1 MDLMDH
7 DFLITIVTIVGSVL
21 ASSGFWAYLQS
32 RRDRKNAKSDA
43 NSAFVDLLKGLAHDR
58 IVFVGN
64 TYLKRGWLTKDEY
77 EDFVKYL
84 YEPYNR
90 VGGNGMARKVM
101 REVENLPLN
110 EPNRKTLSDQ

>member
-1 MDLMDH
+1 MDLVDH
-7 DFLITIVTIVGSVL
+7 ELMITAITIVGSVL

-32 RRDRKNAKSDA
+32 RRDRKNAKNDA

-84 YEPYNR
+84 YEPYEH

-101 REVENLPLN
+101 REVENLPLT
-110 EPNRKTLSDQ
+110 EPEMKGRK

>member
-1 MDLMDH
+1 MDLVDH
-7 DFLITIVTIVGSVL
+7 ELMITTITIVGSVL

-32 RRDRKNAKSDA
+32 RRDRKNAKNDA
-43 NSAFVDLLKGLAHDR
+43 NNAFVDLLKGLAHDR

-64 TYLKRGWLTKDEY
+64 AYLERGWVTKDEY

-84 YEPYNR
+84 YEPYER

-101 REVENLPLN
+101 REVENLPLT
-110 EPNRKTLSDQ
+110 EPETKGKQ

>member
-1 MDLMDH
+1 MDH
-7 DFLITIVTIVGSVL
+7 ELMITIVTIVGSVL

-32 RRDRKNAKSDA
+32 RRDHKNAKNDA

-58 IVFVGN
+58 IVFIGN
-64 TYLKRGWLTKDEY
+64 RYLERGWITKDEY

-84 YEPYNR
+84 YEPYER

-101 REVENLPLN
+101 REVENLPLT
-110 EPNRKTLSDQ
+110 EPEMKGKQ

>member
-1 MDLMDH
+1 MESMDH
-7 DFLITIVTIVGSVL
+7 ELMITIVTIVGSVL

-32 RRDRKNAKSDA
+32 RRDRKNAKNDA

-64 TYLKRGWLTKDEY
+64 AYLERGWVTKDEY

-84 YEPYNR
+84 YEPYER

-101 REVENLPLN
+101 REVENLPLT
-110 EPNRKTLSDQ
+110 EPETKGKQ

>member
-1 MDLMDH
+1 MDLVDH
-7 DFLITIVTIVGSVL
+7 ELMITIITIVGSVL

-32 RRDRKNAKSDA
+32 RRDCKNAKNDA

-58 IVFVGN
+58 IVFIGN
-64 TYLKRGWLTKDEY
+64 RYLERGWVTKDEY

-84 YEPYNR
+84 YEPYER

-101 REVENLPLN
+101 REVENLPLT
-110 EPNRKTLSDQ
+110 EPETKGKQ

>member
-1 MDLMDH
+1 MDLVDH
-7 DFLITIVTIVGSVL
+7 ELMITIITIVGSVL

-32 RRDRKNAKSDA
+32 QRDRKNAKNDV

-58 IVFVGN
+58 IVFIGN
-64 TYLKRGWLTKDEY
+64 RYLERGWVTKDEY

-84 YEPYNR
+84 YEPYER

-101 REVENLPLN
+101 REVENLPLT
-110 EPNRKTLSDQ
+110 EPEMKGKQ

>member
-1 MDLMDH
+1 MDH
-7 DFLITIVTIVGSVL
+7 ELMITIVTIVGSVL

-32 RRDRKNAKSDA
+32 RRDRKNAKNDV
-43 NSAFVDLLKGLAHDR
+43 NDAFVDLLKGLAHDR

-64 TYLKRGWLTKDEY
+64 TYLERGWLTEDEY

-84 YEPYNR
+84 YEPYER

-101 REVENLPLN
+101 REVENLPLTEPEN
-110 EPNRKTLSDQ
+110 ERKKDDG

>member
-1 MDLMDH
+1 MDLVDH
-7 DFLITIVTIVGSVL
+7 ELMITIITIVGSVL

-32 RRDRKNAKSDA
+32 QRDRKNAKNDA
-43 NSAFVDLLKGLAHDR
+43 NGAFVDLLKGLAHDR

-64 TYLKRGWLTKDEY
+64 AYLERGWVTKDEY

-84 YEPYNR
+84 YEPYER

-101 REVENLPLN
+101 REVENLPLT
-110 EPNRKTLSDQ
+110 EPEMKRKQ

>member
-1 MDLMDH
+1 MDVVDHELM
-7 DFLITIVTIVGSVL
+7 ITIITIVGSVL

-32 RRDRKNAKSDA
+32 RRDRKTAKNDA
-43 NSAFVDLLKGLAHDR
+43 NGAFVDLLKGLAHDR

-84 YEPYNR
+84 YEPYER

-101 REVENLPLN
+101 REVENLPLT
-110 EPNRKTLSDQ
+110 EPEMKGKQ

>member
-1 MDLMDH
+1 MDVVDHELM
-7 DFLITIVTIVGSVL
+7 ITIITIVGSVL

-32 RRDRKNAKSDA
+32 RRDRKTAKNDA
-43 NSAFVDLLKGLAHDR
+43 NGAFVDLLKGLAHDR
-58 IVFVGN
+58 IVFIGN

-84 YEPYNR
+84 YEPYER

-101 REVENLPLN
+101 REVENLPLT
-110 EPNRKTLSDQ
+110 EPETKGRK

>member
-1 MDLMDH
+1 MDH
-7 DFLITIVTIVGSVL
+7 ELMITIVTIVGSVL

-32 RRDRKNAKSDA
+32 RRDRKNAENDA

-58 IVFVGN
+58 IVSIGN
-64 TYLKRGWLTKDEY
+64 RYLERGWVTKDEY

-84 YEPYNR
+84 YEPYER

-101 REVENLPLN
+101 REVENLPLT
-110 EPNRKTLSDQ
+110 EPEMKGKQ

>member
-1 MDLMDH
+1 MDLVDH
-7 DFLITIVTIVGSVL
+7 ELMITTITIVGSVL

-32 RRDRKNAKSDA
+32 RRDRKNAENDA
-43 NSAFVDLLKGLAHDR
+43 DSAFVDLLKGLAHDR

-84 YEPYNR
+84 YEPYER

-101 REVENLPLN
+101 REVENLPLT
-110 EPNRKTLSDQ
+110 EPETKGRK

>member
-1 MDLMDH
+1 MDLVDH
-7 DFLITIVTIVGSVL
+7 ELMITIVTIVGSVL

-32 RRDRKNAKSDA
+32 RRDRKNAKNDA

-58 IVFVGN
+58 IVFIGN
-64 TYLKRGWLTKDEY
+64 RYLERGWVTKDEY

-84 YEPYNR
+84 YEPYER

-101 REVENLPLN
+101 REVENLPLT
-110 EPNRKTLSDQ
+110 EPEMKGKQ

>member
-1 MDLMDH
+1 MDH
-7 DFLITIVTIVGSVL
+7 ELMITIITIVGSVL

-32 RRDRKNAKSDA
+32 RRDRKNAKNDT
-43 NSAFVDLLKGLAHDR
+43 NHAFVDLLKGLAHDR

-64 TYLKRGWLTKDEY
+64 TYLKRGWLTEDEY

-84 YEPYNR
+84 YEPYER

-101 REVENLPLN
+101 REVENLPLT
-110 EPNRKTLSDQ
+110 EPEMKGRK

>member
-1 MDLMDH
+1 MDH
-7 DFLITIVTIVGSVL
+7 ELMITTITIVGSVL

-32 RRDRKNAKSDA
+32 RRDRKNTKNDA
-43 NSAFVDLLKGLAHDR
+43 NSAFVDLMKGLAHDR

-84 YEPYNR
+84 YEPYER

-101 REVENLPLN
+101 REVENLPLT
-110 EPNRKTLSDQ
+110 EPETKGRK